1 MNFMIN
7 GVELNDI
14 NASSIS
20 VIMVS
25 YMTGPALFEAIK
37 HVILDTKIS
46 ELIIIDN
53 GNPEQVREKL
63 FLLVKSYGHIK
74 VKTGHGNIG
83 FSKGCN
89 YGAKVASGNYL
100 LFLNPDALI
109 TKNSATKLMNL
120 GKNLKRP
127 WITGGKLINSRGEE
141 QRGSRRGEVTLFS
154 SLLTVLHLG
163 KKTIHQENNPLPNGA
178 IPCSAVSGA
187 LLMID
192 KSSFQII
199 NGFDEDFFLHVED
212 LDICKRAIKKG
223 GDVYFLPNAT
233 AMHYGATSDIK
244 KIKVELQK
252 LNGFKKYFIKHRK
265 YKLEIILIYISLP
278 FMALYFLYKATFSSD
293 KKI

>member
-1 MNFMIN
+1 MIN
-7 GVELNDI
+7 EVELNDI

-25 YMTGPALFEAIK
+25 YMTGPVLFEAIK

-89 YGAKVASGNYL
+89 YGAKFASGNYL

-120 GKNLKRP
+120 GKANQLKRRRAKRLKKRRCNF
-127 WITGGKLINSRGEE
+127 IFFIID
-141 QRGSRRGEVTLFS
+141 GSAFR
-154 SLLTVLHLG
+154 
-163 KKTIHQENNPLPNGA
+163 
-178 IPCSAVSGA
+178 
-187 LLMID
+187 
-192 KSSFQII
+192 
-199 NGFDEDFFLHVED
+199 
-212 LDICKRAIKKG
+212 
-223 GDVYFLPNAT
+223 
-233 AMHYGATSDIK
+233 K
-244 KIKVELQK
+244 KI
-252 LNGFKKYFIKHRK
+252 NTSRK
-265 YKLEIILIYISLP
+265 
-278 FMALYFLYKATFSSD
+278 
-293 KKI
+293 

>member
-1 MNFMIN
+1 MKFMTN
-7 GVELNDI
+7 EVELNDI

-25 YMTGPALFEAIK
+25 YMTGAALFKAIN
-37 HVILDTKIS
+37 HVILDTQIS

-53 GNPEQVREKL
+53 GNPEEVREKL
-63 FLLVKSYGHIK
+63 FSLVKSYGHIK
-74 VKTGHGNIG
+74 IKTGHGNIG
-83 FSKGCN
+83 FSRGCN
-89 YGAKVASGNYL
+89 YGAKIASGNYL

-127 WITGGKLINSRGEE
+127 WITGGMLVNSRGEE
-141 QRGSRRGEVTLFS
+141 QRGSRRGEITLFS

-163 KKTIHQENNPLPNGA
+163 KKTIHQENNPLPSSA

-233 AMHYGATSDIK
+233 AMHYGATSDVK
-244 KIKVELQK
+244 KIKVELEK
-252 LNGFKKYFIKHRK
+252 LKG
-265 YKLEIILIYISLP
+265 L
-278 FMALYFLYKATFSSD
+278 
-293 KKI
+293 